1 MSIHPEPGHP
11 ELGDTV
17 AGYLRLPSISGDVIV
32 FVTEDDL
39 WSVPAAGGQA
49 RRLTADLLGI
59 GRPVL
64 SPDGRLVAFTSEL
77 QGQPDVYVVPATGG
91 SARRLTWLGA
101 AGSRLTRLDSPT
113 KVLAWAPDGRVVF
126 ATDAGQPFSGLTMA
140 YAISAEPISPGAI
153 SAGVVSAGVVSA
165 EVVSAE
171 ASQVAEPL
179 PYGPVR
185 DASFGPGGG
194 VVIGRHTADPAL
206 WKRYRGG
213 RAGAIWIDVAGNG
226 AFEPLLRPDQ
236 IGGNLASP
244 MWVGDRI
251 YFLSDHEGIGN
262 LYSCSLS
269 GTDITRHTDHA
280 EHYARLAAS
289 DGQTIVYQVAGRL
302 WAYDPATDR
311 TREVP
316 VEVGSPR
323 AQRQPRFVPADHYL
337 GHFQLDRAGKRLV
350 LDSRG
355 KLFSLAPFEGPVLQ
369 HGLSQGARYRLASFL
384 GDGSEGDGVAVV
396 TISDASGKE
405 AIEIHRPLGPS
416 DVSTTNLSTNG
427 RGGPARQVL
436 DVPGL
441 GRAVEMV
448 PSPDGTNLAVTN
460 HQHQLL
466 LVSVESGESRVL
478 DESAFG
484 RPAGPTWSPDGKWVA
499 YSFPGRGKT
508 AQIKLVGISGGTPVA
523 VTEALF
529 RDMCPSFDPTGKY
542 LYFLSWR
549 TFDPVYDSLFF
560 DLGFPRGARP
570 YLVTLQ
576 ADLPS
581 PWLVRPEPAG
591 EHHEGGERANG
602 ASGTGAGA
610 VPPGP
615 SGSEERPA
623 PFRVDDEGI
632 QGRVLQVPVPEARYE
647 ALIALK
653 DKVLLLSRPIE
664 GALGRYWAATG
675 AAANGTLEWYDLV
688 EDRRETLA
696 TEVAELAISGDRDR
710 LAYTTGSEGGHR
722 LRVVASSEKPDK
734 EHENDPP
741 GRASGFV
748 DLGRI
753 RVLVDPGAEWAQ
765 MLQEAWRLQPD
776 QFWTADL
783 SGVDW
788 QRVLDRYLP
797 LVDRVATRTELSDLI
812 WELQGELGTSHAY
825 EFGGEYRDPPDWGQ
839 AHLGADFGRDSSG
852 RWAVTRIVPGSSWL
866 PGEASPLLTPG
877 ADIGVGTVVL
887 AVNGQLVD
895 PAAGLGPPLANQAG
909 QPVQLTVINPAPPGS
924 SSLGSG
930 DAEPRLRTIVVPTLA
945 DDRPLRYRE
954 WVAANRAR
962 VHEATGGRAGYLHV
976 PDMMAFGWS
985 EFHRSY
991 QVEVERDAL
1000 VVDARFNGG
1009 GHTSGLVLEKLARRR
1024 IAWEL
1029 PRRGAPIP
1037 YPDEAPRGPLVLVT
1051 NESAGSDGDIF
1062 THGFKLLGLGPVVG
1076 TRTWGGVIGID
1087 VTLALV
1093 DGSVTTQPE
1102 YAFWFEDV
1110 GWKVENHGAEPDE
1123 EVVVTPQDYAA
1134 GQDPQLQRAI
1144 ELVLEALDRRRPARP
1159 DFDNRP
1165 VKQLPTLPAR
1175 KSPVH

>member
-1 MSIHPEPGHP
+1 MVP
-11 ELGDTV
+11 DTL
-17 AGYLRLPSISGDVIV
+17 AGYLRLPSISGHAVV

-39 WSVPAAGGQA
+39 WSVPATGGQA

-64 SPDGRLVAFTSEL
+64 SPDGRHVAFTSEI

-101 AGSRLTRLDSPT
+101 SGHRLSKLDSPT
-113 KVLAWAPDGRVVF
+113 RVLTWAPDGRVVF
-126 ATDAGQPFSGLTMA
+126 ATDAGQPFSALTMA
-140 YAISAEPISPGAI
+140 YAISAEGGEGA
-153 SAGVVSAGVVSA
+153 
-165 EVVSAE
+165 
-171 ASQVAEPL
+171 PL

-194 VVIGRHTADPAL
+194 VVIGRHTADPAQ

-213 RAGAIWIDVAGNG
+213 TAGAIWIDLVGNDS
-226 AFEPLLRPDQ
+226 FEPLLRPDE

-269 GTDITRHTDHA
+269 GTGITRHTDHA
-280 EHYARLAAS
+280 DYYARLAAS
-289 DGQTIVYQVAGRL
+289 DGTTIVYQVAGRL
-302 WAYDPATDR
+302 WTYDPAADQ

-323 AQRQPRFVPADHYL
+323 AQRQPRFVPADQYL
-337 GHFQLDRAGKRLV
+337 GDFQLDRAGKHLV

-355 KLFSLAPFEGPVLQ
+355 KLFSMAPFDGPVLQ
-369 HGLSQGARYRLASFL
+369 HGLAQGARYRLASFL
-384 GDGSEGDGVAVV
+384 GGPADGAGTERDSTEGGETAIV

-405 AIEIHRPLGPS
+405 AIEIHRPP
-416 DVSTTNLSTNG
+416 
-427 RGGPARQVL
+427 GPANISPDGNGGSAPRAI

-466 LVSVESGESRVL
+466 LVSVDTGEARVL

-484 RPAGPTWSPDGKWVA
+484 RLSGPTWSPDGKWVA
-499 YSFPGRGKT
+499 YSFPARGKT
-508 AQIKLVGISGGTPVA
+508 SQIKLAGINGDATVE

-529 RDMCPSFDPTGKY
+529 RDTCPSFDPTGKY

-576 ADLPS
+576 ADVPS
-581 PWLVRPEPAG
+581 PFLVPPEPPG
-591 EHHEGGERANG
+591 EHEGGGERANG
-602 ASGTGAGA
+602 APGPGAGA
-610 VPPGP
+610 APSESEEPVPAVETVPPV
-615 SGSEERPA
+615 
-623 PFRVDDEGI
+623 RVDVEGI
-632 QGRVLQVPVPEARYE
+632 QERVLEVPVPEARYE
-647 ALIALK
+647 AVVAL
-653 DKVLLLSRPIE
+653 DNKVLLLSRPIE
-664 GALGRYWAATG
+664 GALEHNWAATG
-675 AAANGTLEWYDLV
+675 AAANGALEWYDLV
-688 EDRRETLA
+688 EERRETLA
-696 TEVAELAISGDRDR
+696 TEVAELAISGDRER
-710 LAYTTGSEGGHR
+710 LAYTTASEGEDR
-722 LRVVASSEKPDK
+722 LRVVASSAKPDK

-753 RVLVDPGAEWAQ
+753 RVQVDPGAEWAQ
-765 MLQEAWRLQPD
+765 MLREAWRLQPE

-797 LVDRVATRTELSDLI
+797 LVERVATRTELSDLI

-839 AHLGADFGRDSSG
+839 AHLGADFQRDSTG
-852 RWAVTRIVPGSSWL
+852 RWAVTRIVPGSSWH
-866 PGEASPLLTPG
+866 PNEASPLLTPG
-877 ADIGVGTVVL
+877 TGIGVGTVVL

-895 PAAGLGPPLANQAG
+895 PAAGLGPLLANQAG
-909 QPVQLTVINPAPPGS
+909 QPVQLTVVSPGRARS
-924 SSLGSG
+924 TNL
-930 DAEPRLRTIVVPTLA
+930 EPDVEPLIRTVVVPTLA
-945 DDRPLRYRE
+945 DERPLRYRE

-962 VHEATGGRAGYLHV
+962 VREATSGRVGYLHV
-976 PDMMAFGWS
+976 PDMMPFGWS

-1000 VVDARFNGG
+1000 VVDARFNAG
-1009 GHTSGLVLEKLARRR
+1009 GHTSGLVLEKLARHR
-1024 IAWEL
+1024 IAWEV
-1029 PRRGAPIP
+1029 PRRGAPAP
-1037 YPDEAPRGPLVLVT
+1037 YPDEAPRGPLVLLT

-1076 TRTWGGVIGID
+1076 TRTWGGVVGIA
-1087 VTLALV
+1087 VTLGLV

-1102 YAFWFEDV
+1102 FGFWFEDV
-1110 GWKVENHGAEPDE
+1110 GWGIENRGAGPDV
-1123 EVVVTPQDYAA
+1123 EVVFTPQDYAA
-1134 GQDPQLQRAI
+1134 GRDPQLERAI
-1144 ELVLEALDRRRPARP
+1144 ELVLEALASHGPAQAN
-1159 DFDNRP
+1159 FDQRP
-1165 VKQLPTLPAR
+1165 VKPLPTLPAR
-1175 KSPVH
+1175 QAPVH